1 MIDCISAYD
10 LNKVLKSH
18 GFNPKIIEGAKMEML
33 RIGCQLHTLRLDD
46 VLYIARDDVSIYAAQ
61 RRLTQ
66 WRVKYL

>member
-1 MIDCISAYD
+1 MVDCISACD
-10 LNKVLKSH
+10 LNNILKAH

-46 VLYIARDDVSIYAAQ
+46 VLYIAREDVSIYAAQ

-66 WRVKYL
+66 CRVKYL